1 MQITFPPDRPGDPP
15 TPWAIADGREIV
27 LGPEA
32 TRADLAQAACAM
44 LGVNYQTW
52 LIDYCYR
59 FAESI
64 ADQFFIGS
72 SKQQLALILQNLRM
86 YDAGQ
91 TYALAIAGQLMPI
104 NPATQQR
111 LAISDPLGL
120 LSDLEAI
127 QTWGNN
133 LQARAIAIA
142 AANQFPD
149 AASFADIATPPVTFA
164 QLFFE

>member
-27 LGPEA
+27 LGPDA
-32 TRADLAQAACAM
+32 TKADLARAACEM
-44 LGVNYQTW
+44 LGRDYNAW

-72 SKQQLALILQNLRM
+72 SKQQLALILQNLRLW
-86 YDAGQ
+86 DAGE

-111 LAISDPLGL
+111 LPISDPAGL
-120 LSDLEAI
+120 LGDLEAI
-127 QTWGNN
+127 QNWGDQ
-133 LQARAIAIA
+133 LQARAIGIA
-142 AANQFPD
+142 AAQQFPD
-149 AASFADIATPPVTFA
+149 SAGFADIATPPVTFA